1 MKNKLTKNFRSK
13 ILLSNACKSKVALL
27 LFSFMPALLTAQ
39 DASGKNFVRLGV
51 SQINI
56 TPTQPV
62 IMSGYDARKTPST
75 GIHDSLFASALFF
88 SGEQN
93 KALLISADMIG
104 FPFAF
109 VDSLKNSIAVK
120 TGLPSDHIMLIAT
133 HDHGGP
139 AIHTYEPELPPANED
154 YIQTLKEKLIAV
166 ATDAMKDPQPFS
178 MGVGKGKCDL
188 NINRRA
194 VFADG
199 GVWLGRNPDGIC
211 DHELDVIK
219 FADTKNNLIALLI
232 NWPCHGTTM
241 GQDNYKIT
249 GDWPASAARFI
260 RKLSGKNIVVAVTAG
275 ASANINPIYGPGNDF
290 NEDEAVGYHVANET
304 WKVIDQIKTSPVT
317 SINFVNTS
325 LSFPGKKAWTDQFP
339 QTSVPTGSDVDIR
352 LTGLKVDD
360 VVLCGISGELMTEIG
375 LQVKKQSPYRNTIM
389 ITHCNGLT
397 GYICTDK
404 SFTEGGYETKVSH
417 LMPGV
422 EQPLVKK
429 CLDMIHSF

>member
-1 MKNKLTKNFRSK
+1 MKRKMFFGVII
-13 ILLSNACKSKVALL
+13 IL
-27 LFSFMPALLTAQ
+27 FGFMPELLIAQ
-39 DASGKNFVRLGV
+39 NSSRTNLVTLGV

-56 TPTQPV
+56 TPDQPV

-75 GIHDSLFASALFF
+75 GVHDSLWASALFF
-88 SGEQN
+88 SSGQN

-109 VDSLKNSIAVK
+109 VDTAKSMISAK

-139 AIHTYEPELPPANED
+139 AIHAYERELPPANEN
-154 YIQTLKEKLIAV
+154 YIQTLREKLVTLAV
-166 ATDAMKDPQPFS
+166 DAMSNPQPFF
-178 MGVGKGKCDL
+178 MGMGKGKCNM

-199 GVWLGRNPDGIC
+199 GVWLGRNPDGVC
-211 DHELDVIK
+211 DHELDVVK
-219 FADTKNNLIALLI
+219 FVDQKNNLIAVLV

-241 GQDNYKIT
+241 GQENYQVT
-249 GDWPASAARFI
+249 GDWPASTARYI
-260 RKLSGKNIVVAVTAG
+260 KKLAGKNIVVAVTAG

-290 NEDEAVGYHVANET
+290 NEDEAMGYHAGNEV
-304 WKVIDQIKTSPVT
+304 WKIIDQIKTTPVT
-317 SINFVNTS
+317 SVKFVNSGLT
-325 LSFPGKKAWTDQFP
+325 FPGKKAWTDQFP
-339 QTSVPTGSDVDIR
+339 QTSVPTGSSVDIR
-352 LTGLKVDD
+352 LTGLKLGD
-360 VVLCGISGELMTEIG
+360 VVLCGISGELMTEMG
-375 LQVKKQSPYRNTIM
+375 LEVKKESPFANTIV
-389 ITHCNGLT
+389 ITHCNGLA
-397 GYICTDK
+397 GYICTDR

-429 CLDMIHSF
+429 SVQMLHLLQ

>member
-1 MKNKLTKNFRSK
+1 MFAQNS
-13 ILLSNACKSKVALL
+13 SN
-27 LFSFMPALLTAQ
+27 
-39 DASGKNFVRLGV
+39 KNFVKLSV

-56 TPTQPV
+56 TPDQPV

-75 GIHDSLFASALFF
+75 GVHDSLFASALFF

-109 VDSLKNSIAVK
+109 VDMVKKMISAK
-120 TGLPSDHIMLIAT
+120 TGMDTNNIMLIAT
-133 HDHGGP
+133 HNHGGP
-139 AIHTYEPELPPANED
+139 AIHAYEDSLPQGNED
-154 YIQTLKEKLIAV
+154 YIQTLKEKLVIL

-178 MGVGKGKCDL
+178 IGIGKTKCDL

-199 GVWLGRNPDGIC
+199 GVWLGRNPDGVC

-219 FADTKNNLIALLI
+219 FVDTKNNLIAVLV

-241 GQDNYKIT
+241 GQENYKIT
-249 GDWPASAARFI
+249 GDWPASAAHYI
-260 RKLSGKNIVVAVTAG
+260 RKLAGKNIVVAFTAG

-290 NEDEAVGYHVANET
+290 DEDEAVGYHAGNEA
-304 WKVIDQIKTSPVT
+304 WKIIDQIKTSPIRSVK
-317 SINFVNTS
+317 FVNSGMT
-325 LSFPGKKAWTDQFP
+325 FPGKKAWTNQFP
-339 QTSVPTGSDVDIR
+339 QTSVPIGFDVNIC
-352 LTGLKVDD
+352 LTGLKLDD
-360 VVLCGISGELMTEIG
+360 IVLCGISGELMTEMG
-375 LQVKKQSPYRNTIM
+375 LQVKKESSYPNTII

-422 EQPLVKK
+422 EQPLIKK
-429 CLDMIHSF
+429 CLDMLNLLR

>member
-1 MKNKLTKNFRSK
+1 MKRK
-13 ILLSNACKSKVALL
+13 ILFTVITILL
-27 LFSFMPALLTAQ
+27 PALLIAQ
-39 DASGKNFVRLGV
+39 NASNKNFVKLGV

-56 TPTQPV
+56 TPDQPV

-93 KALLISADMIG
+93 EALLISADIIG

-109 VDSLKNSIAVK
+109 VDSVK
-120 TGLPSDHIMLIAT
+120 KVISEKTRIPTDHIMIIAT

-139 AIHTYEPELPPANED
+139 AIHTYEPQLPQSNED
-154 YIQTLKEKLIAV
+154 YIQTLKEKLV
-166 ATDAMKDPQPFS
+166 TLAMKAMSNPQPFS
-178 MGVGKGKCDL
+178 MGIGKGKCNM

-199 GVWLGRNPDGIC
+199 GVWLGRNPDGVC

-219 FADTKNNLIALLI
+219 FVDAKNNLIALFV

-241 GQDNYKIT
+241 GQENYQLT
-249 GDWPASAARFI
+249 GDWPASAARYI
-260 RKLSGKNIVVAVTAG
+260 RKLAGKNIVVAITAG

-290 NEDEAVGYHVANET
+290 NESEAVGYHVANEV
-304 WKVIDQIKTSPVT
+304 WRVIDQIKTSPDK
-317 SINFVNTS
+317 SLKFVNS
-325 LSFPGKKAWTDQFP
+325 NINFPGKKGWNDQFP
-339 QTSVPTGSDVDIR
+339 QTSLPTGSDVNIR
-352 LTGLKVDD
+352 LTGLKLDD
-360 VVLCGISGELMTEIG
+360 IVLCGISGELMTEMG
-375 LQVKKQSPYRNTIM
+375 LQVKKESSYSNTII

-404 SFTEGGYETKVSH
+404 AFSEGGYEPKVSH
-417 LMPGV
+417 LMPGA
-422 EQPLVKK
+422 ERPLVRKF
-429 CLDMIHSF
+429 LEMIHSF